1 MVSAAKYGQF
11 RIPAGRT
18 WLGAGV
24 LAVGIGAAATA
35 GCAVAQADTGNHS
48 ASSSASA
55 SKSDAKPSAGS
66 KRAAS
71 AAATTKQAAS
81 QSASPSA
88 ARSSVA
94 SAKPAVANAILPPLT
109 ITRSGG
115 ASVNTPVG
123 PITVKVGATL
133 PVPFTEGPLAI
144 ALKAITPFGNG
155 SGSVSGTQTVTPGL
169 PPINT
174 LTLDQGTLVLPK
186 QTAFLVSA
194 LGPAV
199 VGGNSLSLSAST
211 FAAAVQRGDVV
222 GALTAALTAAPN
234 FANAV
239 MFGRGTYTLPLVS
252 AINNDAQ
259 SVELHIP
266 VGGWFAPLAPAS
278 LSFTDFTY
286 VDESGLTYKVN
297 GGEIEFT
304 GTEFGGA
311 VQAFAKMF
319 GA

>member
-1 MVSAAKYGQF
+1 M
-11 RIPAGRT
+11 PAGRI

-24 LAVGIGAAATA
+24 LAVGLGAAATA
-35 GCAVAQADTGNHS
+35 GSAVAQADTGNHS
-48 ASSSASA
+48 AGSSASA
-55 SKSDAKPSAGS
+55 SKSDAKASAGS
-66 KRAAS
+66 KRAQAV
-71 AAATTKQAAS
+71 AATTPQAAS
-81 QSASPSA
+81 QSGSPTA

-133 PVPFTEGPLAI
+133 PVPFTEGPLDI
-144 ALKAITPFGNG
+144 ALKATTPFGNG
-155 SGSVSGTQTVTPGL
+155 GGSVSGTQTVTPGL

-174 LTLDQGTLVLPK
+174 LTLNKGTLVLPK

-194 LGPAV
+194 MGPAV
-199 VGGNSLSLSAST
+199 VGGNSLSLSART
-211 FAAAVQRGDVV
+211 FAAAAQRGDVI
-222 GALTAALTAAPN
+222 GALTAALSAAPN

-252 AINNDAQ
+252 AINSDAQ

-286 VDESGLTYKVN
+286 VDQSGLTYKVN
-297 GGEIEFT
+297 AGEIEFT